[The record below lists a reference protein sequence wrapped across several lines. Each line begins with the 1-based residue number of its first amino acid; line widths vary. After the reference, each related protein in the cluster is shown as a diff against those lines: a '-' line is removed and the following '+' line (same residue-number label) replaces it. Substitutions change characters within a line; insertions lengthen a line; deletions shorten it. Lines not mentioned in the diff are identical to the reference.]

1 MKLSLAIALA
11 SNTTADV
18 IARIVDTLSQIEG
31 VDDVRIVAGE
41 RPGLAR
47 AEVRA
52 VEPMRERAT
61 GTMGANAELPDVVGN
76 TPNASTWTGTKS
88 DFVRQHPSMSPT
100 DLSTLAR
107 RHGLDIPTNVIGS
120 LRYRDGQRAA
130 AKSKA
135 GRKGGK

>member
-1 MKLSLAIALA
+1 MKLSLAIAINDTA
-11 SNTTADV
+11 TADT
-18 IARIVDTLSQIEG
+18 IARIVDTLSQIPG
-31 VDDVRIVAGE
+31 IDDVRIVTGE

-47 AEVRA
+47 AAVRVA
-52 VEPMRERAT
+52 EPARERAT

-88 DFVRQHPSMSPT
+88 DFVRKHPTMSPT
-100 DLSTLAR
+100 DLSALAK

-135 GRKGGK
+135 RKGGK